1 MFIPTR
7 DFRYNIRLI
16 WFSSRV
22 KISYVN
28 VLVKKEVGYMT
39 YTIKDVAKRANV
51 SIATVSRILNNQPG
65 YSEKTKVK
73 VMQVIEDL
81 GYQPNAVA
89 RGLINKRTH
98 TIGILFPSLSSLFTG
113 KLLSGVER
121 IAHANES
128 SVIACHTQEQGSRTM
143 KYLQMLNE
151 KRIDGLIF
159 TSELLKEEYYEY
171 IKKMNIPVVLLAT
184 ESYAFPLPYV
194 KVNDHHAAYSA
205 VQYLI
210 KKGHRKIGMVSG
222 SPLDPIAGK
231 PRIQGYK
238 QALEDY
244 NLQVNEEFILC
255 GNGFGYE
262 EGKRNFLQ
270 LMRKAP
276 DITALFCASD
286 ELAIGSISS
295 AYELGIKIPEDL
307 SIIGYDNL
315 QIAEMSVPPLT
326 TVAQPLEEMGEVA
339 TTLLFDMLDMPEQV
353 GSKIMTHQIIERG
366 TVRRISR
373 Q

>member
-1 MFIPTR
+1 
-7 DFRYNIRLI
+7 
-16 WFSSRV
+16 
-22 KISYVN
+22 
-28 VLVKKEVGYMT
+28 MT

-65 YSEKTKVK
+65 YSEKTKAK
-73 VMQVIEDL
+73 VLEVIQEL

-89 RGLINKRTH
+89 RGLINRRTH

-113 KLLSGVER
+113 KLLSGVEK
-121 IAHANES
+121 IAHEKES
-128 SVIACHTQEQGSRTM
+128 SVIACHTQSQGLKTM

-171 IKKMNIPVVLLAT
+171 IKKIDIPAVLLAT
-184 ESYAFPLPYV
+184 ESFAFPLPYV

-210 KKGHRKIGMVSG
+210 KKGHTKIGMISG
-222 SPLDPIAGK
+222 LPTDPIAGK
-231 PRIQGYK
+231 PRIQGYL

-244 NLQVNEEFILC
+244 QLEVNKDYIAR
-255 GNGFGYE
+255 GDGFKFG
-262 EGKRNFLQ
+262 EGKAAFKQ
-270 LMRKAP
+270 IMTQFP
-276 DITALFCASD
+276 DITAIFCASD
-286 ELAIGSISS
+286 ELAVGAISQ
-295 AYELGIKIPEDL
+295 AYEMGIRIPDDV

-326 TVAQPLEEMGEVA
+326 TVAQPLEKMGETA
-339 TTLLFDMLDMPEQV
+339 THLLFKMLE
-353 GSKIMTHQIIERG
+353 GSNDVENKIISHQIIERESVKALE
-366 TVRRISR
+366 TRDL
-373 Q
+373 